1 MHKTFI
7 KKYYFINSFD
17 PNLIK
22 CQDKNTS
29 IIYRNYN
36 KKNILDEVLKIKK
49 FCIKNNF
56 NFFLANNIKLAMQLD
71 LNGAYIPSFNQDFS
85 HLSYTFKKKFSLIGS
100 AHNLREINIKKKQK
114 VKKVFISSIF
124 KLNKNY
130 LGIYR
135 FKILSKVFEGN
146 IVALG
151 GINYNNINKI
161 KLLNVLGF
169 AGISYFNKKGPF

>member
-1 MHKTFI
+1 MHTSLI
-7 KKYYFINSFD
+7 KKYYFINSFE

-29 IIYRNYN
+29 IIFRNYN

-49 FCIKNNF
+49 FCKKNDYNLY
-56 NFFLANNIKLAMQLD
+56 LANNIELATELD

-85 HLSYTFKKKFSLIGS
+85 HLSYSFKKKFSLIGS
-100 AHNLREINIKKKQK
+100 AHNLKEINIKKKQK
-114 VKKVFISSIF
+114 VKKIFLSSVF

-135 FKILSKVFEGN
+135 FKLLSKIIGKDV
-146 IVALG
+146 VALG
-151 GINYNNINKI
+151 GVNYNNINKV
-161 KLLNVLGF
+161 KLLKVSGF